1 MADMQQKNHNNKHR
15 KCKNKNIILCISLI
29 ILILLGVLIGCF
41 IYAYKIYNKME
52 TVKINEKEIGIQ
64 EEVEKKLSK
73 YDPLYNIALFGLDSI
88 NGEIGRSD
96 SIMILTIDKIHK
108 KLKVTSIM
116 RDSYVKIPKHNKDKI
131 NHAYAFG
138 GPQLALRTINE
149 NFDLNIK
156 DFVSIDFTNMP
167 KFIDALGGMTLDLT
181 KEEVKYINE
190 HIHHLN
196 IVNHTNVENITSP
209 GKQHLNGTQVLA
221 YSRIRY
227 TAGGDGE
234 RSHRHRII
242 LNNLFELFKN
252 TSSKEYSNL
261 LNKLLPMVKTSLSFS
276 DILDLSSSIMTMG
289 DIKLEQYRFP
299 REVNCKDIMINN
311 IYYLDFNKETTVKEI
326 HDYIFEDIIPTNND
340 SNSSNNINSYNNE
353 NNTKNSGANKFKQI
367 PSE

>member
-1 MADMQQKNHNNKHR
+1 MADIQQKDHNNSKKKR
-15 KCKNKNIILCISLI
+15 KRKNIILCISLI
-29 ILILLGVLIGCF
+29 LLILLGVVIGCF
-41 IYAYKIYNKME
+41 IYVYKMYNKME
-52 TVKINEKEIGIQ
+52 TVKIDEKEIGIQ
-64 EEVEKKLSK
+64 EEVEAKLSK
-73 YDPLYNIALFGLDSI
+73 YDPLYNIVLFGLDST
-88 NGEIGRSD
+88 NGEVGRSD

-116 RDSYVKIPKHNKDKI
+116 RDSYVNIPKHKKDKI

-156 DFVSIDFTNMP
+156 DFVSVDFTNMP
-167 KFIDALGGMTLDLT
+167 KIIDALGGMTLDLT

-196 IVNHTNVENITSP
+196 VVNHTDVKNITEP

-252 TSSKEYSNL
+252 TPSKEYTKL

-276 DILDLSSSIMTMG
+276 DILDLSYSIITMG
-289 DIKLEQYRFP
+289 NIKLEQYRFP
-299 REVNCKDIMINN
+299 REVNCKDIMINK
-311 IYYLDFNKETTVKEI
+311 IYYLDFNKETTVKEM
-326 HDYIFEDIIPTNND
+326 HDYIFEDILPNAND
-340 SNSSNNINSYNNE
+340 NNSSNNINPHTNTSNPSY
-353 NNTKNSGANKFKQI
+353 NKFKQI
-367 PSE
+367 PLE